1 MSTTPNSPIVCAKVI
16 RVPVMM
22 PWRASGRITRKKASK
37 GRQPSVAA
45 TSIGLGPMAS
55 KAVTTGWIMKGS
67 EYTTEPITRPV
78 KVKLSV
84 PSPRA
89 SVTCP
94 IGPLG
99 PRAMRM

>member
-1 MSTTPNSPIVCAKVI
+1 
-16 RVPVMM
+16 
-22 PWRASGRITRKKASK
+22 
-37 GRQPSVAA
+37 
-45 TSIGLGPMAS
+45 MAS